1 MKRSRHI
8 SNLFIGHGA
17 RVFAVA
23 TLAVFLVSAGCL
35 MEPDRN
41 NPADPNSPEYND
53 DGMIRFE
60 VYDRDNQPLENASV
74 RLQGYDNAQFTN
86 ENGIAM
92 FEIAHD
98 EVFYTV
104 DRAGYV
110 PKSNQVL
117 VQARKTTTEEIRLNG
132 EPFIDS
138 VRVNT
143 TMKEDVAGTFQYGY
157 QCRVYVG
164 DYDSIEDLT
173 ELRYYPPEANSPKS
187 VIAEPEIF
195 IDEVV
200 SDTSKD
206 LINLIGQEFRFVL
219 YDEES
224 DTAEVRETL
233 NTHLFYKWLASDMVP
248 IGPHEYEIGNME
260 FTWAN
265 NTSPRHL
272 LYAPNKYRLQIYQR
286 QNSISSFIDTT
297 VVFDFSYAQ
306 STADFTILIT
316 QEDGF
321 TDGQTHWWQ
330 LTMYDLSGN
339 LVRSPRLEFIPS
351 PDIIGD

>member
-1 MKRSRHI
+1 
-8 SNLFIGHGA
+8 
-17 RVFAVA
+17 
-23 TLAVFLVSAGCL
+23 

-41 NPADPNSPEYND
+41 NPSDPSSPEYND
-53 DGMIRFE
+53 DGMIRFA
-60 VYDRDNQPLENASV
+60 VYDRDNDALENAIV
-74 RLQGYDNAQFTN
+74 RLLGYDDAQFTD

-92 FEIAHD
+92 FEVPGD
-98 EVFYTV
+98 TVYYTV
-104 DRAGYV
+104 ERAGYV
-110 PKSNQVL
+110 PKSNQVF
-117 VQARKTTTEEIRLNG
+117 VQARTTTTEVIRLNG

-143 TMKEDVAGTFQYGY
+143 TMREDVPGTFQYGY

-164 DYDSIEDLT
+164 DNDSIEDLT
-173 ELRYYPPEANSPKS
+173 ELRFYPPGANSPES

-233 NTHLFYKWLASDMVP
+233 STHLFYKWLSQDMLP

-272 LYAPNKYRLQIYQR
+272 LYAPNKYRLQIFRR
-286 QNSISSFIDTT
+286 QQDTESFIDTT

-306 STADFTILIT
+306 STPEFTILIT
-316 QEDGF
+316 QEEGF